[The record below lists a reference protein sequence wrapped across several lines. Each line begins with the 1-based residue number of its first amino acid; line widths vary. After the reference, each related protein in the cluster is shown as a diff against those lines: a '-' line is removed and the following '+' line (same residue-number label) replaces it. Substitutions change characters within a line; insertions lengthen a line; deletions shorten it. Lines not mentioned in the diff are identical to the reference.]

1 MCAGVSVGRGQSPS
15 EETAS
20 FLGTPDSFPSEPLG
34 YCADSLIN
42 TGNVVWVKN
51 SGGTAEN
58 FLKILCVGFFQ

>member
-1 MCAGVSVGRGQSPS
+1 MCAGVLVGRGQSPS

-42 TGNVVWVKN
+42 TGNVV
-51 SGGTAEN
+51 
-58 FLKILCVGFFQ
+58 KILEELQRIS